1 MNIQSTYYNLK
12 GDRSVWL
19 IVALLS
25 LFSMLIVYS
34 TSGSEAY
41 KFNATHGT
49 EYYLIR
55 QMVFIGAGLTLMYM
69 AYRLHYMVYAK
80 LAPIL
85 MVIAVPLLVY
95 TALFGEKIND
105 ASRWIKIPILEL
117 SFQTSDFAKIA
128 LIMFVA
134 RSLAIR
140 QDYIKSFKDAFLP
153 IIAPVILFCALIAP
167 SNLSTAAL
175 LFVTAFIMMFV
186 GRISLKYVFL
196 LMILGVVVFAGI
208 FIVGKYFPEHFRV
221 DTWMSRIN
229 DFLYSDGGYQIQQSK
244 VAIAEGGFLGVGP
257 GNSNQRNFLPF
268 AYADFIYAI
277 ICEEYGFLGGAFLL
291 LLYLWL
297 LFRTISLVTRSPKTF
312 GAMLAMGLMLNIVI
326 TAFANIAVAVKLV
339 PATGLTLPMISMGG
353 TSFLFTCL
361 SFGIILSVSRYV
373 EQAYE
378 ERTQLEKM
386 ELDGKSDH

>member
-1 MNIQSTYYNLK
+1 MNIQSTYQNLK

-41 KFNATHGT
+41 KYNATHGT

-55 QMVFIGAGLTLMYM
+55 QLVFIGAGLMLMYT
-69 AYRLHYMVYAK
+69 AYKLHYMVYAK
-80 LAPIL
+80 LAPIM
-85 MVIAVPLLVY
+85 MVIAAPLLVY

-175 LFVTAFIMMFV
+175 LFVTAFLMMFV
-186 GRISLKYVFL
+186 GRISMKYVVL
-196 LMILGVVVFAGI
+196 LLILGVAVFAGI
-208 FIVGKYFPEHFRV
+208 FIVGQYFPEHFRV
-221 DTWMSRIN
+221 DTWLRRIN

-244 VAIAEGGFLGVGP
+244 IAIAEGGFLGIGP
-257 GNSNQRNFLPF
+257 GNSTQRNFLPF

-277 ICEEYGFLGGAFLL
+277 ICEEYGFLGGAVLL

-297 LFRTISLVTRSPKTF
+297 LFRTISLVTRCPKTF

-326 TAFANIAVAVKLV
+326 TAFANIAVSIKLV

-378 ERTQLEKM
+378 EKKQLDKM
-386 ELDGKSDH
+386 EIDGTSDH